1 MAPVLTR
8 PQGHLSPADALH
20 LAQQAPTILK
30 NNPKA
35 FASSPLLAL
44 FTAAETPE
52 LWVIYENLI
61 LACCRTGDIESAH
74 QCLER
79 LVTRFG
85 ADNERVMAFQGLIKE
100 AAADNQGELVQLLM
114 EYDTILGPDNTNIP
128 VAKRKVALLRS
139 LGKTTEAIDALNAL
153 LDYSPTDAEAWAEL
167 ADIYLSQ
174 GLYSQSIFA
183 LEEVL
188 LLSPNAWNMHAR
200 LGEVLYMAATA
211 SDGPQLKRLTESL
224 KRFSRSIE
232 LCDDYLRGYYGLKL
246 VTDKLLKD
254 ESKSSKQPDA
264 DDWSPPDETT
274 IQKLRELATQKLS
287 EMVRRK
293 DAGERSWQG
302 YSESEVTAARELLS
316 KESADVVR

>member
-30 NNPKA
+30 NNPRA
-35 FASSPLLAL
+35 FASNPLLAL

-52 LWVIYENLI
+52 IWVVYENLI
-61 LACCRTGDIESAH
+61 LACCRTGDTESAY

-85 ADNERVMAFQGLIKE
+85 IDNERVRAFQGLIKE
-100 AAADNQGELVQLLM
+100 AAADNQGEIVQLLM

-139 LGKTTEAIDALNAL
+139 LGRTSEAIDALNAL

-254 ESKSSKQPDA
+254 DSKSAKQPDA
-264 DDWSPPDETT
+264 DDWSPPDEATVH
-274 IQKLRELATQKLS
+274 KLRELATKKLS
-287 EMVRRK
+287 EIVRRK
-293 DAGERSWQG
+293 DAGEKSWQG
-302 YSESEVTAARELLS
+302 YSESEVAAARDLLS